1 MDAGALD
8 AQQDAQVDGGP
19 AGVRLAAVAA
29 MLVAWQQLDPLQDAL
44 PADAALPRLAG
55 RIDAAGGRRGRSV
68 QVLDKKQR
76 KVNLKDHRICSGYQQ
91 YHTIKDM
98 YYKYIC
104 THILNWL
111 KRYTVNC

>member
-29 MLVAWQQLDPLQDAL
+29 LLVAGQQLDPLQDAL

-68 QVLDKKQR
+68 QVLGQNS
-76 KVNLKDHRICSGYQQ
+76 KVIRITEYAQVISN
-91 YHTIKDM
+91 TTLSKTFITNTFSR
-98 YYKYIC
+98 IF
-104 THILNWL
+104 
-111 KRYTVNC
+111 